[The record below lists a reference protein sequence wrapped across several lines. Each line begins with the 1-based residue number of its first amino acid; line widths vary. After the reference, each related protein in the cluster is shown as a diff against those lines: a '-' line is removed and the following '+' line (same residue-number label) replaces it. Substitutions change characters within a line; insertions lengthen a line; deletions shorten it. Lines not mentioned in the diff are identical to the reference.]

1 MMEIRRLDPQEYAGY
16 ALQFEYVTD
25 HVYDVQADEN
35 GFSLALTRLD
45 RPLRKAFTDTLFSEW
60 LEEPVAFGAFEGGEL
75 LGFVEG
81 SPETWNN
88 RFRISN
94 ICVFDPARR
103 QGSVGTALMQAIE
116 RAAEASGARMIV
128 LETQTCNENAIAFY
142 RRNGFALIGLDLY
155 AYSNTDPERRE
166 VRLEMGKKLK

>member
-1 MMEIRRLDPQEYAGY
+1 M
-16 ALQFEYVTD
+16 
-25 HVYDVQADEN
+25 
-35 GFSLALTRLD
+35 
-45 RPLRKAFTDTLFSEW
+45 
-60 LEEPVAFGAFEGGEL
+60 
-75 LGFVEG
+75 
-81 SPETWNN
+81 
-88 RFRISN
+88 
-94 ICVFDPARR
+94 FDPARR

>member
-1 MMEIRRLDPQEYAGY
+1 MIECGEIFCPRPGERWILHWRGPARAAGRITRCKTAADIRAAGTACR
-16 ALQFEYVTD
+16 ALL
-25 HVYDVQADEN
+25 
-35 GFSLALTRLD
+35 SI
-45 RPLRKAFTDTLFSEW
+45 
-60 LEEPVAFGAFEGGEL
+60 EGGEL

-116 RAAEASGARMIV
+116 RAEEASGARMIV